1 MRTHPDLSQSP
12 STMVASAAQEHAE
25 LQGRLDAISAAVDQR
40 SWNEVAGM
48 SRRLL
53 QQLRQHFELEEQVLF
68 PRLLDRVEHEMMAS
82 FLEQHLECLR
92 TIMLICRMLELMTAD
107 ERHDRTSPAAVRSI
121 LDSLRHLL
129 KQHMEMEERFLFHAT
144 DLVLTD
150 ASMEAERLGG

>member
-1 MRTHPDLSQSP
+1 
-12 STMVASAAQEHAE
+12 MVASAAQEHAE
-25 LQGRLDAISAAVDQR
+25 LQGLLDAISAAVGER
-40 SWNEVAGM
+40 TWNEVAGM

-92 TIMLICRMLELMTAD
+92 TIMLICQMLEAMTAD
-107 ERHDRTSPAAVRSI
+107 ERHDGTSHPDVGSI

-144 DLVLTD
+144 DLVLAD
-150 ASMEAERLGG
+150 AQVPAERVGG